1 MLIESLKVLIIA
13 QYIELELKLSG
24 YEVQTRDE
32 FARSEARNNEFKF
45 LKVMNWNASL

>member
-1 MLIESLKVLIIA
+1 MLGVFVEF
-13 QYIELELKLSG
+13 ELKLSG